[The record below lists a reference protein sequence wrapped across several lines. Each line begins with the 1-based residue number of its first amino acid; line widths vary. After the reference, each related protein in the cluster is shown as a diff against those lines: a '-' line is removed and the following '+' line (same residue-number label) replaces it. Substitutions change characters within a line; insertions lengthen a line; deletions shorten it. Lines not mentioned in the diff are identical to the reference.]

1 MAVRIQK
8 LLSQLGIASRR
19 QAEQMI
25 VEGRICLNGAVA
37 QLGQKVDPAQDQIEV
52 DGTIVETGQRPD
64 SLHILLHKPA
74 GVVTTC
80 HDPWHRKTVLELLPS
95 EWSQRS
101 GLHPVGRLDAE
112 STGALLL
119 TNDGDLTFQLTHPR
133 FHIPKTYEVWVKGSP
148 TEETLER
155 WRQGVMLAEWPTRPA
170 EVTLLKR
177 RVDQQTLLRVVLRE
191 GRNRQIRRVA
201 KLLGHSVLALHRTAI
216 GPIQLALPGQ
226 SELASGQYRHLTEQ
240 EILSLRDFVIHV
252 EGGLMKSERCK
263 V

>member
-1 MAVRIQK
+1 MTVRIQK

-25 VEGRICLNGAVA
+25 VEGRIRLNGEVA
-37 QLGQKVDPAQDQIEV
+37 QLGQRVDAEQDQIEV
-52 DGTIVETGQRPD
+52 DGTIVQTGQRPD
-64 SLHILLHKPA
+64 SLYILLNKPA

-80 HDPWHRKTVLELLPS
+80 RDPWGRKTVLELLPP

-119 TNDGDLTFQLTHPR
+119 TNDGDLTFHLTHPR
-133 FHIPKTYEVWVKGSP
+133 FHIPKTYEVWVEGYP
-148 TEETLER
+148 TEETLEL
-155 WRQGVMLAEWPTRPA
+155 WRQGVMLTEWRTLPTQ
-170 EVTLLKR
+170 VSLLCTA
-177 RVDQQTLLRVVLRE
+177 DQRTLLRIVLRE

-201 KLLGHSVLALHRTAI
+201 KLLKHPVLALHRTAV
-216 GPIQLALPGQ
+216 GPIQLSLPGQ
-226 SELASGQYRHLTEQ
+226 SKLTSGKYRHLSKQ
-240 EILSLRDFVIHV
+240 EITFLKQFVIPSKG
-252 EGGLMKSERCK
+252 EPMKREESR

>member
-25 VEGRICLNGAVA
+25 VEGRIRLNGEVA
-37 QLGQKVDPAQDQIEV
+37 QLGQRLDPEQDQIEV
-52 DGTIVETGQRPD
+52 DGTIVQTGQRPD
-64 SLHILLHKPA
+64 SLYILLNKPA

-80 HDPWHRKTVLELLPS
+80 RDPWGRKTVLELLPS
-95 EWSQRS
+95 GWSQRS

-133 FHIPKTYEVWVKGSP
+133 FHIPKTYEVWVEGYP
-148 TEETLER
+148 TEETLKR
-155 WRQGVMLAEWPTRPA
+155 WRQGVMLAESLTLPA
-170 EVTLLKR
+170 QVTLLWR
-177 RVDQQTLLRVVLRE
+177 ADQQTLLRVVLRE

-201 KLLGHSVLALHRTAI
+201 KLLKHPVLALHRTAI
-216 GPIQLALPGQ
+216 GPIQLSLPGQ
-226 SELASGQYRHLTEQ
+226 SELNIGQYRHLTTQ
-240 EILSLRDFVIHV
+240 EVSFLKQFTLPSKG
-252 EGGLMKSERCK
+252 EPMKREESR